1 MRITLTP
8 HLSLQEI
15 SLCCES
21 LSRKVGSL
29 ENQGPPPRVLPLHPG
44 CGQAVQAVYED
55 TESGARKV
63 VVTHWLA
70 DFSFSLPSIRHVID
84 SGLELR
90 SVSEREVRGTQ
101 GLKIEIAHSHLSRP
115 WLGVVTG
122 LQSSDPS
129 RISSAET
136 SQQVSGRGKTATGRR
151 DPTR

>member
-1 MRITLTP
+1 MLCCLF
-8 HLSLQEI
+8 LSLQEI

-21 LSRKVGSL
+21 LSRKVRSL

-101 GLKIEIAHSHLSRP
+101 GLKIEIAHSHLSWP

-129 RISSAET
+129 RISSVET
-136 SQQVSGRGKTATGRR
+136 SQQVSGRGKTAAGSR